1 MDWHTVWYT
10 NSCSPCQLYKIWKE
24 HLHFKRSQ
32 DDDQNDKRHENM
44 FFLFN
49 HAAPICS
56 THVKNMDGA
65 MGLKSEA
72 NEEVP
77 LTGILSNGQ
86 QEAPQL
92 VSKKK
97 SNCMQAHE
105 KLTLQLSAW
114 FITPVNCFLT
124 SSWSHTL
131 VSSLLQ
137 HGMMFVLET
146 IVLFRVKTM
155 IKQVF
160 FRLWIPC
167 DWQVATMACPL
178 IHDDCIAKL
187 RDHLTIRQICSTC
200 KTILKC

>member
-1 MDWHTVWYT
+1 
-10 NSCSPCQLYKIWKE
+10 
-24 HLHFKRSQ
+24 
-32 DDDQNDKRHENM
+32 M
-44 FFLFN
+44 FFLFS

-105 KLTLQLSAW
+105 KLTLQLSA
-114 FITPVNCFLT
+114 
-124 SSWSHTL
+124 
-131 VSSLLQ
+131 
-137 HGMMFVLET
+137 
-146 IVLFRVKTM
+146 
-155 IKQVF
+155 
-160 FRLWIPC
+160 
-167 DWQVATMACPL
+167 
-178 IHDDCIAKL
+178 
-187 RDHLTIRQICSTC
+187 
-200 KTILKC
+200 